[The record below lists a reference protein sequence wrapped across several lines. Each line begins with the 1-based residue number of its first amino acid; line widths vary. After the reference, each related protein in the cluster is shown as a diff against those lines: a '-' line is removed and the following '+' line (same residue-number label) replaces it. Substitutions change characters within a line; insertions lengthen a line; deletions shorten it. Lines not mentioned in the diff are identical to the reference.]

1 MFKNLKIS
9 KRGVELAVLFGMLCA
24 VFCSF
29 ANFNAS
35 CEELRDNVLRLHIIA
50 NSDSK
55 ADQELKLKIR
65 DEILK
70 TSNNLFETD
79 TNLEKAISTC
89 QNSIDDFEKIAQRVA
104 EENGFQYD
112 INVKIGTAYFETR
125 EYESFTL
132 PAGNY
137 ESLII
142 EIGEAKGKNWW
153 CVIFPQ
159 VCIPAATEAQLS
171 DSVGE
176 RGTEIAQNPQK
187 YVMKFKTVEI
197 YENIKHYFEKK

>member
-176 RGTEIAQNPQK
+176 RGAEIAQNPQK

>member
-1 MFKNLKIS
+1 MLKNFKIS

-35 CEELRDNVLRLHIIA
+35 CEELRENVLRLHIIA

-79 TNLEKAISTC
+79 TNLENAISTC
-89 QNSIDDFEKIAQRVA
+89 QNSLDDFKKIAQRVA

-142 EIGEAKGKNWW
+142 QIGEAKGKNWW

-159 VCIPAATEAQLS
+159 VCIPAATEAHLS
-171 DSVGE
+171 DSVGQ